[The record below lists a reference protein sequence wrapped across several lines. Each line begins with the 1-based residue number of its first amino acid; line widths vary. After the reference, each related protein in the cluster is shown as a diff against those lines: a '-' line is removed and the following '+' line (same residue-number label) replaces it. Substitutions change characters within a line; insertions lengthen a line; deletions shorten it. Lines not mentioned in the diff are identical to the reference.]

1 LQFTCCALSSGK
13 ERAKVRS
20 ITAGGQDSNK
30 TGEVLNGAGTKRWE
44 DVMKARL
51 FGMLSLS
58 GLALTATML
67 MAPVCKAQS
76 EVNPDHFDGT
86 EPWVTA
92 VQKPP
97 VAEQVASAARTTRT
111 ESQKGLVANIP
122 FAFTAESKT
131 LPAGEYRVQKAAY
144 HSPALLI
151 QRTDGS
157 AATLVTSFAPM
168 KASQAQSKL
177 VFDRDGEGY
186 VLSQVCILGSAH
198 GRKLPKSTE
207 EKDPAL
213 AKQSEKP
220 EQVVIVARLIPSQP

>member
-1 LQFTCCALSSGK
+1 M
-13 ERAKVRS
+13 
-20 ITAGGQDSNK
+20 K
-30 TGEVLNGAGTKRWE
+30 T
-44 DVMKARL
+44 RL
-51 FGMLSLS
+51 FGMISLS

-67 MAPVCKAQS
+67 TAPVCKAQS

-86 EPWVTA
+86 EPWA
-92 VQKPP
+92 AAAQKPP
-97 VAEQVASAARTTRT
+97 AAKKVASAARAT
-111 ESQKGLVANIP
+111 ESKKGLVANIP
-122 FAFTAESKT
+122 FAFTAENKS

-144 HSPALLI
+144 RSPALLI

-168 KASQAQSKL
+168 KASRAQSKL

-207 EKDPAL
+207 EEDPAL
-213 AKQSEKP
+213 AKRNEKP